1 MLCGW
6 DSASALSVVLLQ
18 GHPARENVI
27 TEEFFSQQVEEGN
40 PGELA
45 HLGYSWKMPV
55 ETELVVIGLVH
66 WLLYWDWA
74 IPSIFA
80 LFCHYA
86 LL

>member
-1 MLCGW
+1 LSKLFGLDVPEFYSQLTAMLCGW

-45 HLGYSWKMPV
+45 HLGYS
-55 ETELVVIGLVH
+55 
-66 WLLYWDWA
+66 
-74 IPSIFA
+74 
-80 LFCHYA
+80 
-86 LL
+86 